1 MKDRDCL
8 IRHVRRTRSVSH
20 EYTSFSDSEDSAYDC
35 LYLSREESLCITHL
49 PSRAFLRHPLPQRLP
64 QSPRPGPPHPS
75 RPREIFPGLHHL
87 CYHLGRACLFANY
100 RHTRL
105 HRTSIDHAP
114 LKAESE
120 EIKPN
125 LGDDVV
131 VEATETGPAVPNR
144 IARSDSARPLIPLS
158 EDPNQ
163 PAMDTLMTTLPPQ
176 DVKPLTPGPVLASG
190 ALANTGGR
198 EHAAEVEPAGDTQP
212 SPSASNSRIQLPT
225 AQQVSGTV
233 PATPSAAT
241 MTRDEHVAF
250 TIIQSEHVTDEA
262 RDAAEEL
269 VTFLLRRALREQ
281 ANADSAS
288 TAPGNA
294 LDNAVP
300 WEEIHEYA
308 LNIQL
313 SSNSNGRLVKQVA
326 GEVLANRFRRRL
338 EQLQTST

>member
-1 MKDRDCL
+1 LHHPSSESRLSPTSATSEAASEPSSRSSTPLSAERD
-8 IRHVRRTRSVSH
+8 
-20 EYTSFSDSEDSAYDC
+20 FSRPAS
-35 LYLSREESLCITHL
+35 SLL
-49 PSRAFLRHPLPQRLP
+49 P
-64 QSPRPGPPHPS
+64 PGPSLPL
-75 RPREIFPGLHHL
+75 RELSAH
-87 CYHLGRACLFANY
+87 ASSSDAY
-100 RHTRL
+100 R
-105 HRTSIDHAP
+105 DHAP
-114 LKAESE
+114 LKVESE
-120 EIKPN
+120 EVKPN

-131 VEATETGPAVPNR
+131 VEATETGPAVPTR
-144 IARSDSARPLIPLS
+144 VASSDSARPLIPLS

-176 DVKPLTPGPVLASG
+176 DVKPLTPGPVLGSG
-190 ALANTGGR
+190 APANTEGR

-269 VTFLLRRALREQ
+269 VTFLLRRALHEQ

-288 TAPGNA
+288 TAPGSA

-326 GEVLANRFRRRL
+326 GEVLVNRFRRRL